1 MKFIGKNAVVY
12 GAGASGLSAY
22 QLLREKGAKAII
34 YDDNPNIVGA
44 TNSKSVIDSADIIVL
59 SPGVDGAKD
68 FLLDAKLENKIVVGE
83 LELASMCCN
92 AEQIAITGTNG
103 KTTTTMLIDGILK
116 RAGKSSYAVGNIG
129 TPFSAIADK
138 LDATEIAV
146 IEASSFQLES
156 SIKFSPDTA
165 VILNIKPDHLE
176 RHGSLEKY
184 AAAKANIFL
193 NQGEQDYV
201 VYNADDQVICGFIP
215 QMVAKKVPFS
225 VKRPIK
231 GGAYM
236 SSGFICFDGQPIISL
251 DETDMRGAEI
261 ENLLAAVCVC
271 MTQGISVYNIAS
283 GIIEFE
289 RPEYRR
295 QKCGEIHGICVYNDS
310 KSTNVSAC
318 ISACKGIDGDCVLIL
333 GGAKRNE
340 DFEELFK
347 ELPHNVKAVAISGE
361 NASDI
366 LRCAKNAEFENIVA
380 YDDIKSALRGAYN
393 VAVSSGYK
401 NILFSPSSKSYDKFS
416 GYEMRGKHFD
426 ACFNALRQEV

>member
-12 GAGASGLSAY
+12 GAGVSGLSAY

-34 YDDNPNIVGA
+34 YDDNPDADKA
-44 TNSKSVIDSADIIVL
+44 TDSMSVVNAADIIVL
-59 SPGVDGAKD
+59 SPGVDGRKD
-68 FLLDAKLENKIVVGE
+68 FLLDAKLENKLVIGE
-83 LELASMCCN
+83 LELASECCA

-103 KTTTTMLIDGILK
+103 KTTTTMLIDWILR

-193 NQGEQDYV
+193 NQGEQDFV
-201 VYNADDQVICGFIP
+201 VYNADDGIIADFVP
-215 QMVAKKVPFS
+215 KMVARKVPFS
-225 VKRPIK
+225 TSRPVK
-231 GGAYM
+231 GGAYV
-236 SSGFICFDGQPIISL
+236 SSGFICFDGKPILSL
-251 DETDMRGAEI
+251 EETDMRGAEI
-261 ENLLAAVCVC
+261 ENILAAVCVC
-271 MTQGISVYNIAS
+271 MTHGVSVYNIAA
-283 GIIEFE
+283 GIMEFE
-289 RPEYRR
+289 RPKYRR
-295 QKCGEIHGICVYNDS
+295 QYLGSINEIKFYNDS

-318 ISACKGIDGDCVLIL
+318 ISACKGIEGDCVLIL

-340 DFEELFK
+340 DFDSLFNS
-347 ELPHNVKAVAISGE
+347 LNDNIKAITVSGE
-361 NASDI
+361 NSAEI
-366 LRCAKNAEFENIVA
+366 LKSAKNAGFESITEYA
-380 YDDIKSALRGAYN
+380 DIKSALRGAYDTAKEN
-393 VAVSSGYK
+393 GYI

-416 GYEMRGKHFD
+416 SYEMRGKHFD
-426 ACFNALRQEV
+426 ACFNALRLEV

>member
-34 YDDNPNIVGA
+34 YDDNPDVVGA
-44 TNSKSVIDSADIIVL
+44 TDSIGVLSSADIIVL
-59 SPGVDGAKD
+59 SPGVDGTKD
-68 FLLDAKLENKIVVGE
+68 FLLDAKLENKIVIGE
-83 LELASMCCN
+83 LELAAECCL
-92 AEQIAITGTNG
+92 AEMIAITGTNG
-103 KTTTTMLIDGILK
+103 KTTTTMLIDSILR

-129 TPFSAIADK
+129 TPFTSIADK
-138 LDATEIAV
+138 LDATDIAV

-193 NQGEQDYV
+193 NQGEQDYI
-201 VYNADDQVICGFIP
+201 VYNADDEIICGFIP
-215 QMVAKKVPFS
+215 QMAAKKIPFS
-225 VKRPIK
+225 TTRPIK
-231 GGAYM
+231 GGAYV
-236 SSGFICFDGQPIISL
+236 SSGFICFDGQPILSL
-251 DETDMRGAEI
+251 EETDMRGAEI
-261 ENLLAAVCVC
+261 ENLLATVCVC
-271 MTQGISVYNIAS
+271 MIHGVSVYNIAS

-289 RPEYRR
+289 RPKYRR
-295 QKCGEIHGICVYNDS
+295 QNCGNLGDICVYNDS

-318 ISACKGIDGDCVLIL
+318 ISACKSIEGDCVLIL

-340 DFEELFK
+340 DFNDLFR
-347 ELPHNVKAVAISGE
+347 ELPSHIKAVTVSGE
-361 NASDI
+361 NTADI
-366 LRCAKNAEFENIVA
+366 LNCARNAGFENIIA
-380 YDDIKSALRGAYN
+380 YDDIKSALRGAYDI
-393 VAVSSGYK
+393 ARAKGYK
-401 NILFSPSSKSYDKFS
+401 NILFSPSSKSYDKFN

-426 ACFNALRQEV
+426 ACFNALRLEV